1 MSGDQFGG
9 WSVSVAAHII
19 VKQMKN
25 EGSPSSALKHGVS
38 KQAVLTS

>member
-1 MSGDQFGG
+1 MSSDQIGG
-9 WSVSVAAHII
+9 WSVSIAIRNI

-25 EGSPSSALKHGVS
+25 ETSSLSALKHGVS

>member
-1 MSGDQFGG
+1 MSSDKIIG
-9 WSVSVAAHII
+9 WSVSVAMRNI

-25 EGSPSSALKHGVS
+25 EGSPLSALKHGVS